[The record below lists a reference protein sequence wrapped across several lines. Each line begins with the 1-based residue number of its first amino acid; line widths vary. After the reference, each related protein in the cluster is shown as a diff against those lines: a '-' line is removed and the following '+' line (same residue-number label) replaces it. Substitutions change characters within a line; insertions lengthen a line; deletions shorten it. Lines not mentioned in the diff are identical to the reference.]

1 MRIVFVGDI
10 VGKNGM
16 KALENFLPAIKR
28 EFRPQVTIAN
38 GENVSDGRGITEKHY
53 KQILNQGVDVVTL
66 GNHAFDQWGTLDYID
81 GAKSLV
87 RPYNLPSQ
95 TPGQGVRF
103 IKVNQ
108 YELAVV
114 NVLGTAFM
122 NQGID
127 PFNTLEERLQEIRQR
142 TPFIFID
149 FHAESTSEKQAFGWW
164 LDGKVSAVVGTHTH
178 VQTNDARILPQGTA
192 YLTDCGMTGSRDSI
206 IGFKARSVINRF
218 TSHLPG
224 RMEVEE
230 RGPYLLSACMVDI
243 NDGTGQ
249 ATHIETI
256 LKVNS

>member
-1 MRIVFVGDI
+1 MRILFIGDI

-38 GENVSDGRGITEKHY
+38 GENVADGRGITEKHY

-66 GNHAFDQWGTLDYID
+66 GNHAFDQWGTVEFID
-81 GAKSLV
+81 GAKSLI
-87 RPYNLPSQ
+87 RPYNLPKQ
-95 TPGQGVRF
+95 TPGQGLRY

-108 YELAVV
+108 YELAIM

-127 PFNTLEERLQEIRQR
+127 PFNFLEEKIKAVRKR

-149 FHAESTSEKQAFGWW
+149 FHAESTSEKQAFAWW
-164 LDGKVSAVVGTHTH
+164 LDGTVSAVIGTHTH
-178 VQTNDARILPQGTA
+178 VQTSDQRILPQGTA

-206 IGFKARSVINRF
+206 IGFKARSVVQRF

-224 RMEVEE
+224 RLEVED
-230 RGPYLLSACMVDI
+230 RGAYLLSACMVDI
-243 NDGTGQ
+243 NDRTGH
-249 ATHIETI
+249 ADHIETI
-256 LKVNS
+256 LQVSQ